1 MQTNQ
6 NSQNVHLTV
15 ARKRFKNNA
24 GPLFKGQWAGEEEV
38 IMFEYLIFLEVR
50 RLLPEGESLTFTCSR
65 SACLISK
72 FCGFNCGVLADT
84 CYLLVASFL
93 PETAFSISDSQIYQ
107 CIVELRHEVTQTMT
121 YSFYFQEKMRVAV
134 LLLAEIL
141 EICEHQLSVS
151 EVAKNSQL
159 ANQLAAYGRIGLFQ
173 NIQTCGTEVI

>member
-6 NSQNVHLTV
+6 HSQNVHLTV

-24 GPLFKGQWAGEEEV
+24 GPLFKGPWAGEEEV

-107 CIVELRHEVTQTMT
+107 CIIKLFHEVTQTMT
-121 YSFYFQEKMRVAV
+121 YSFYFQGTM
-134 LLLAEIL
+134 LLQAEIL
-141 EICEHQLSVS
+141 GICEHQLFVR
-151 EVAKNSQL
+151 EVAKSSQL
-159 ANQLAAYGRIGLFQ
+159 VTYARIGPEHL
-173 NIQTCGTEVI
+173 NMWG